1 MADYLCKDCQ
11 CGICEECSAKHQ
23 EKELCQHKSTSI
35 KQRSDSYEDLS
46 CKKHKNDTS
55 TAIDDVASETVKDL
69 RNLFGKAQEE
79 FAASNTYT
87 RPACS
92 GRACANCGK
101 CRDWYYTGDQEI
113 WKWITNVKNWNENE
127 RKRWDDGKYSEC
139 FTKREGSTCRGRF
152 DYYYDRDHVYHGG
165 HIDFGYTYSCRDC
178 GAPALYRDGD
188 CCGSGTRVSYISEV
202 YSYCQ
207 CLNNIK
213 KK

>member
-1 MADYLCKDCQ
+1 MDVDKNVNIQKITTTFEKLRKLIDN
-11 CGICEECSAKHQ
+11 Q
-23 EKELCQHKSTSI
+23 ENNLKKQVRAIEQKKKPAVDEHLESI
-35 KQRSDSYEDLS
+35 EK
-46 CKKHKNDTS
+46 
-55 TAIDDVASETVKDL
+55 
-69 RNLFGKAQEE
+69 

-87 RPACS
+87 RPACN

-113 WKWITNVKNWNENE
+113 WEWIKNVKNWNENE
-127 RKRWDDGKYSEC
+127 RKRWDDGKYSKC

-188 CCGSGTRVSYISEV
+188 CCGSGTDTSFIREV

>member
-1 MADYLCKDCQ
+1 MV
-11 CGICEECSAKHQ
+11 
-23 EKELCQHKSTSI
+23 STKNTAQLMENNTRLKAFVQQFINEVSGLEVSTNVQYCIDEIDQLEI
-35 KQRSDSYEDLS
+35 KIQSLLDQA
-46 CKKHKNDTS
+46 CVT
-55 TAIDDVASETVKDL
+55 
-69 RNLFGKAQEE
+69 E

-87 RPACS
+87 RPACN

-101 CRDWYYTGDQEI
+101 CRDWYYAGNQEI
-113 WKWITNVKNWNENE
+113 WEWITNVKNWNENE

-188 CCGSGTRVSYISEV
+188 CCGRGTRASYISDV
-202 YSYCQ
+202 FSYCQ
-207 CLNNIK
+207 CSKNIK